1 MKKFLFLFLNSL
13 VFTQEVCKDGKCD
26 DTKNAAL
33 NNKNSDEIKEQV
45 ETDTEHAPKGKI
57 DYARLFGYA
66 IMSIIIISVIAG
78 WLDLGDAET
87 LIKKLNI
94 FSFIS

>member
-1 MKKFLFLFLNSL
+1 MKLKSILKGLF
-13 VFTQEVCKDGKCD
+13 TG
-26 DTKNAAL
+26 AL
-33 NNKNSDEIKEQV
+33 KAVPVVGNIATEIKEQV
-45 ETDTEHAPKGKI
+45 ETDAEHAPKGKI

-78 WLDLGDAET
+78 WLDLEDAET